1 MWVTKETIES
11 FFFSPFYLPH
21 CDLIW
26 FHWGLKKRAEWKE
39 RRFTLLISRATSKE
53 NVIWSDKIAREILP
67 WANFIVMLLQ
77 HFDCMWGLNQMNCWR
92 LSFPADWLVLC
103 SCFAWMHTD
112 WWTMGSV
119 ADPPPVILSLN
130 RAASVSPCSVGRP
143 EFILLVTL
151 DEWKSKINPHT
162 SWTHTYT
169 SIYKGRNART
179 LADTYTH
186 THS

>member
-1 MWVTKETIES
+1 MKLCEWQKKQLNL

-77 HFDCMWGLNQMNCWR
+77 HFDYMWGLNQMNCWR

-130 RAASVSPCSVGRP
+130 RAASVYPLFCRQ
-143 EFILLVTL
+143 TR
-151 DEWKSKINPHT
+151 
-162 SWTHTYT
+162 
-169 SIYKGRNART
+169 IYPVSHPRWVKE
-179 LADTYTH
+179 
-186 THS
+186 